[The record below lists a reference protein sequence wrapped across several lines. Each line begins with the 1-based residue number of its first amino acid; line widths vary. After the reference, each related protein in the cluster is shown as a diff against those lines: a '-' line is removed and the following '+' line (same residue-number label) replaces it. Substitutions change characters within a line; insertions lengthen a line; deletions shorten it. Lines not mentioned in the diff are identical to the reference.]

1 MGAFCV
7 WNGEICSI
15 CFRISLYFLFF
26 KNYYRTDGGT
36 IDWKEQMM
44 VIILFFIK
52 QILQNGYQKI
62 IWSPCKKLWLCTLEI
77 VCYRGLHL
85 CLFQLPFFRFLLIS
99 KLWLHTACVEKL
111 ERWRKSYFWI
121 DLNHVARFGSTKT
134 SLDRF

>member
-1 MGAFCV
+1 MPFVFEMARYVAFVFGFHCIFFFSKIITGLMGGRLIGRNKWWLLF
-7 WNGEICSI
+7 
-15 CFRISLYFLFF
+15 YFLSN
-26 KNYYRTDGGT
+26 KYCKTVTKRSYDHPA
-36 IDWKEQMM
+36 K
-44 VIILFFIK
+44 
-52 QILQNGYQKI
+52 KI
-62 IWSPCKKLWLCTLEI
+62 WLCTLEI

-99 KLWLHTACVEKL
+99 KLWLNTACVEKL